1 MNWCLIISE
10 QYIRGIEQV
19 NADRYIMKKKF
30 SLRRMSAELNKEIE
44 RI

>member
-10 QYIRGIEQV
+10 QYIRGIGQV

-30 SLRRMSAELNKEIE
+30 RMSAELNKGIE